1 MTPRA
6 QIMVTKCLTDE
17 HVRRVLEYLS
27 GVLVRRSLPASRA
40 GQEEEDDDDRDRW
53 YDDFYDMWLD
63 VVAENALV

>member
-6 QIMVTKCLTDE
+6 QIMVTKCLADE

-40 GQEEEDDDDRDRW
+40 GQEEEDDDQDQW
-53 YDDFYDMWLD
+53 YDDCYAMWLD
-63 VVAENALV
+63 VVAENALE